1 MVTVARW
8 WQLLEKSTGKNQ
20 WEDSFFNLLQQP
32 QMLWF
37 FILIYWCTVNVNRIC
52 FEYQVFEI
60 TMIVKVFFFL
70 PVFHL
75 KCVIVRCDICLFWIC
90 WKVQLRGFS
99 LKKWAFHCEKVGKAS
114 TLFSVVFG
122 SADGVQS
129 SNIDKKQA
137 ATRHSAP
144 CGKLKCQ
151 TRKNLCIAYTQVNTH
166 AHFSLPLSVFS
177 FFFLNE
183 SLSHRRH
190 TSPERSRAPRHED
203 G

>member
-1 MVTVARW
+1 M
-8 WQLLEKSTGKNQ
+8 
-20 WEDSFFNLLQQP
+20 FF
-32 QMLWF
+32 
-37 FILIYWCTVNVNRIC
+37 
-52 FEYQVFEI
+52 
-60 TMIVKVFFFL
+60 FFFL
-70 PVFHL
+70 SVMPP
-75 KCVIVRCDICLFWIC
+75 CDTSVYFGSAEKL
-90 WKVQLRGFS
+90 LGGFS
-99 LKKWAFHCEKVGKAS
+99 RTKSGLLIVTKLAKQ
-114 TLFSVVFG
+114 TLCFPVVFG
-122 SADGVQS
+122 GADGVQS

-166 AHFSLPLSVFS
+166 AHFFLSLSLSVFPF

-190 TSPERSRAPRHED
+190 TSPERSRAPRHDD